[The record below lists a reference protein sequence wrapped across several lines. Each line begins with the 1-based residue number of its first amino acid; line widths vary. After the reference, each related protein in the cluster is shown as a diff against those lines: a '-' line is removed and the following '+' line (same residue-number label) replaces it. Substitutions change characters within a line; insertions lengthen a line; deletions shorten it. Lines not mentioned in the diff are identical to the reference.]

1 MKKLMISLQA
11 IRLNFSK
18 YLLLTFILLL
28 SCNSH
33 FVEVPD
39 YLDLNE
45 DIRII
50 KVEKNINGCTMYK
63 PISKSGNPVPAVIY
77 YLDKNLNVSLDS
89 KKEDCI

>member
-1 MKKLMISLQA
+1 MKKLTISLQA

-33 FVEVPD
+33 YVGAPD

-50 KVEKNINGCTMYK
+50 KLEKNISGCTMYK
-63 PISKSGNPVPAVIY
+63 PISKSEKPVPAVIY
-77 YLDKNLNVSLDS
+77 YIDKDLNVSFDS

>member
-1 MKKLMISLQA
+1 MKKLTISLQA

-18 YLLLTFILLL
+18 YLLLTFIPLL

-33 FVEVPD
+33 YVEAPD

-50 KVEKNINGCTMYK
+50 KLEKNISGCTMYQ
-63 PISKSGNPVPAVIY
+63 PISKSGKPVPAVIY